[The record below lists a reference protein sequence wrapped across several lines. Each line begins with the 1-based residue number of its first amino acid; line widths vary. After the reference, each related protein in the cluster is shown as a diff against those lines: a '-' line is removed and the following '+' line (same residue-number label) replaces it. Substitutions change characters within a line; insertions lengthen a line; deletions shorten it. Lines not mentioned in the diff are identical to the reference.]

1 LLFCNILWQAQDDK
15 LDVKTASFAT
25 PSLLKRSLLKMNNI
39 TLISNQK
46 INKKKSKQLGMQ
58 IEYWNADTT
67 DLTDLC

>member
-1 LLFCNILWQAQDDK
+1 
-15 LDVKTASFAT
+15 
-25 PSLLKRSLLKMNNI
+25 MNNI
-39 TLISNQK
+39 TPISIKK